1 VHATAVEAVGIRAL
15 NEGYRVSFKLAD
27 DKGGNG
33 EQASRLKAFNDPV
46 FASGLQT
53 QMTTPGRTIGRR
65 GVRFQSES

>member
-1 VHATAVEAVGIRAL
+1 
-15 NEGYRVSFKLAD
+15 LAD